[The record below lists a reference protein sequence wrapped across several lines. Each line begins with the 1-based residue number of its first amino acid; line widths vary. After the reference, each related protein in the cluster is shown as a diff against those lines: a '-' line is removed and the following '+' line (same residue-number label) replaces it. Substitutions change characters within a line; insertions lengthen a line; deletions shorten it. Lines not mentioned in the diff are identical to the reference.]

1 MTYRNTQFI
10 KNSTEPLHLARH
22 LLSALV
28 PETVLLCLT
37 EPDRHGFL
45 QWGHAGEA
53 DPRVCCRDVLDEVLG
68 AHEEADAPARGVEVL
83 AGGADGDGSGGEFG
97 GEGRDAGEGD
107 VVETVVNLIELSV
120 G

>member
-10 KNSTEPLHLARH
+10 KNSTEPLYLARH

-68 AHEEADAPARGVEVL
+68 AHEEADAPACGIEVL
-83 AGGADGDGSGGEFG
+83 AGGADGDRSGGEFG

-107 VVETVVNLIELSV
+107 VVEAVVDLIKL
-120 G
+120 